1 LGVVRFEIPL
11 VDAPAA
17 PRRDIAII
25 GLYRVLLESPISG
38 EVTSVLSKYSFV
50 EVLERRLSVDA
61 IGNDS
66 RPVIATAVAGGP
78 LGEPLKL
85 TRCVPSIVPAVAT
98 ATLPLVLE
106 IPFEGARKRPISAF
120 SCCHESSFAY

>member
-1 LGVVRFEIPL
+1 VRFEIPL

-66 RPVIATAVAGGP
+66 RPVIATAVAGSPFGKS
-78 LGEPLKL
+78 LEFA
-85 TRCVPSIVPAVAT
+85 CSVASIVPTVTAAT
-98 ATLPLVLE
+98 FPLVLE
-106 IPFEGARKRPISAF
+106 IPFEGAR
-120 SCCHESSFAY
+120 E